1 MARQVLTIQ
10 KIGRDNSGG
19 NPSIVPSTVAADD
32 VNGDIFDN
40 AVASAIGIRWENTT
54 GSPIVATVITTGT
67 VEGEDIP
74 DKTYTVGA
82 NDNLEAGGFNSN
94 YEALDGASGI
104 VRGVAI
110 DYAVTGINVRIFSVT
125 T

>member
-1 MARQVLTIQ
+1 MARQVLTLQ

-32 VNGDIFDN
+32 VNGDVYDN
-40 AVASAIGIRWENTT
+40 GAGGAIGIRWENTT

-74 DKTYTVGA
+74 DKTYTVPA

-94 YEALDGASGI
+94 YEALDGDSGI

-110 DYAVTGINVRIFSVT
+110 DYGATGIEVRIFSVNT
-125 T
+125 